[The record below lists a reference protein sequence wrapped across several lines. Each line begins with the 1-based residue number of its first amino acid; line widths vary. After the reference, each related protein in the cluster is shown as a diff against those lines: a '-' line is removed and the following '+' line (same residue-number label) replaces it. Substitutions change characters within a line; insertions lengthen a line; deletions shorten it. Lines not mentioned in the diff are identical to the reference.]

1 MKAKTMLVLVTF
13 LALRAAAQDSP
24 KSQTQCKFSDGKTIR
39 IMYSSKPA
47 GSARLSTEGI
57 LVTVKGMTVP
67 AGDYIVLPAWDSH
80 NNWTLRM
87 NKQNGKD
94 GLLPLPMS
102 ATTPAPPIDN
112 PISFDSTG
120 GSCTLHWRLEKSNT
134 LLSLE
139 FAERNTDMPVLQ

>member
-1 MKAKTMLVLVTF
+1 MKAKTILALATF
-13 LALRAAAQDSP
+13 LTLRAVAQDSP
-24 KSQTQCKFSDGKTIR
+24 KSQCKFSDGKTIR
-39 IMYSSKPA
+39 IMQSSEPA
-47 GSARLSTEGI
+47 GSVRFSTDGS
-57 LVTVKGMTVP
+57 LVTVKGMSVP
-67 AGDYIVLPAWDSH
+67 AGDYIALPAWDSH

-87 NKQNGKD
+87 NKGNGKE

-102 ATTPAPPIDN
+102 ATTPARPIDK

-139 FAERNTDMPVLQ
+139 FAEKNTDMPLLQ

>member
-1 MKAKTMLVLVTF
+1 MKTKTILVLATF
-13 LALRAAAQDSP
+13 LILRAAAQDAP
-24 KSQTQCKFSDGKTIR
+24 RSQPQCKFSDGKTIR
-39 IMYSSKPA
+39 VMYSSQPT
-47 GSARLSTEGI
+47 GSARLSTDGS
-57 LVTVKGMTVP
+57 LVTVKGIAVP

-80 NNWTLRM
+80 SNWTLKM

-94 GLLPLPMS
+94 GLPPLPMS
-102 ATTPAPPIDN
+102 AKTPAPPVDN

-139 FAERNTDMPVLQ
+139 FVERNTDMPVLR

>member
-1 MKAKTMLVLVTF
+1 MQILRWKDHHGYVLLPANRKCPAVD
-13 LALRAAAQDSP
+13 RW
-24 KSQTQCKFSDGKTIR
+24 
-39 IMYSSKPA
+39 KP
-47 GSARLSTEGI
+47 
-57 LVTVKGMTVP
+57 VTVKGIAVP
-67 AGDYIVLPAWDSH
+67 AGDYIVLPAWDSR

-94 GLLPLPMS
+94 GLPPLPMS
-102 ATTPAPPIDN
+102 AKTPAPPVDN

-139 FAERNTDMPVLQ
+139 FVERNTDMPVLR